1 MIRLYLKNYKD
12 SELRT
17 LCNALSVAR
26 SAVETAMPS
35 NPMKDLD
42 EALNYMDGYID
53 AKGDS
58 AK

>member
-1 MIRLYLKNYKD
+1 MVRLFLKNYKEH
-12 SELRT
+12 EL
-17 LCNALSVAR
+17 LVLYDALVVAR
-26 SAVETAMPS
+26 AAVASDTPS

-42 EALNYMDGYID
+42 EALLYLCGYTD

>member
-1 MIRLYLKNYKD
+1 MIRLFLKNYKEQ
-12 SELRT
+12 ELRV
-17 LCNALSVAR
+17 LYNALEDARAAVA
-26 SAVETAMPS
+26 TDTPS

-42 EALNYMDGYID
+42 EALLYLCGYTD